1 MKHVM
6 VDLETLGVN
15 PGCVVLS
22 IGACT
27 FDQEKISDTFTANID
42 IKSQTEAGQRI
53 EGATLEWW
61 LGNKLDLASRVHV
74 QAPQAALL
82 DFAKWL
88 LIQRNGSMRIWANS
102 PMFDMAILGE
112 MYRIHGGGG
121 ALPWNYW
128 ELRDYRTA
136 VHCLSKPAKQILKGR
151 PVAHHAL
158 QDAMDQA
165 QVLIDFGFF
174 ERYTEEG

>member
-6 VDLETLGVN
+6 VDLETLGVT

-22 IGACT
+22 IGSCV
-27 FDQEKISDTFTANID
+27 FDREKIHDTFTTNID
-42 IKSQTEAGQRI
+42 IKAQTEAGQRI
-53 EGATLEWW
+53 EGGTLEWW
-61 LGNKLDLASRVHV
+61 LGNKRNPLANRLHV
-74 QAPQAALL
+74 QAPQDALL
-82 DFAKWL
+82 EFAKWL
-88 LIQRNGSMRIWANS
+88 LMQRPARIWANS
-102 PMFDMAILGE
+102 PMFDMAILAE
-112 MYRIHGGGG
+112 MYRIHSGQN

-136 VHCLSKPAKQILKGR
+136 VQCLSKPAKAILKGR